1 MEKRLQV
8 IGHSFGVVIDKPLLK
23 VLGMGRG
30 SVVKLTTDGRR
41 LILERVDQENR
52 VAPSADPRLVLDA
65 TAVAKALMNQHGLWT
80 DDFKKLHHKHW
91 RPMAYMGWL
100 GYARAENMTEDEL
113 ATMRRFE
120 ACLAA
125 LKVGATKDEAI
136 ARALS
141 AHPIEDR

>member
-1 MEKRLQV
+1 MEKRLQTVGNSFALV
-8 IGHSFGVVIDKPLLK
+8 IEKPMLKLLG
-23 VLGMGRG
+23 LGRG

-91 RPMAYMGWL
+91 RPMAYIGWL
-100 GYARAENMTEDEL
+100 GYARAEKVTEDDL

-120 ACLAA
+120 ACLAE